1 MAPAARA
8 DPDPARARTR
18 RSRSP
23 AHQGAAG
30 CLASTANWAAFEK
43 TLRRRAR
50 TGGLQATWAWAH
62 RNRGLI
68 LAQAASRDRSGP
80 HSTGPLEDVFR
91 HLDNILGDRAATMT
105 NKTRTDRL
113 LMLIAADRN
122 GWTSERDWADI
133 IRRHLHDRV
142 GLATH
147 QRQVTDP
154 ATSPSLR

>member
-8 DPDPARARTR
+8 DPDPARARAQR
-18 RSRSP
+18 PGSP
-23 AHQGAAG
+23 VTKALPG

-43 TLRRRAR
+43 TLHRHTRQ
-50 TGGLQATWAWAH
+50 GGLRATWQWAH

-68 LAQAASRDRSGP
+68 LAQAADPDRAGP

-91 HLDNILGDRAATMT
+91 HLDHILGDRAYTMT
-105 NKTRTDRL
+105 NKIRTDRL

-122 GWTSERDWADI
+122 GGASERDWAGI
-133 IRRHLHDRV
+133 IRRHLHQRA

-147 QRQVTDP
+147 QRQVADP